1 MARVTMADVA
11 LEAGVN
17 KGTVS
22 RALRGDRR
30 ISAETRGRVWE
41 TAKKLGYEL
50 DAVASGLSSRRTG
63 VAAVVLER
71 MDAPWTG
78 EFLGAAAGV
87 LSRCKMELL
96 LFEGGSASLAANVLR
111 RIEGRKADG
120 LIWFGAP
127 APELGALEIPVV
139 CIGASSRA
147 GQFSVALERES
158 VSARI
163 RALAGRR
170 PVRYR
175 GGPAAVM
182 EFLSKL
188 ETETGVGEPFVIWDA
203 PKNPP
208 DGERPDLICGDE
220 RLARLLHVDCL
231 RVPVREL
238 GVLAAR
244 VMTNAIRGSGVRPA
258 VTLVKT
264 TLVSAAG
271 ELILG

>member
-1 MARVTMADVA
+1 M
-11 LEAGVN
+11 
-17 KGTVS
+17 
-22 RALRGDRR
+22 
-30 ISAETRGRVWE
+30 
-41 TAKKLGYEL
+41 
-50 DAVASGLSSRRTG
+50 
-63 VAAVVLER
+63 
-71 MDAPWTG
+71 
-78 EFLGAAAGV
+78 

>member
-1 MARVTMADVA
+1 M
-11 LEAGVN
+11 
-17 KGTVS
+17 
-22 RALRGDRR
+22 
-30 ISAETRGRVWE
+30 
-41 TAKKLGYEL
+41 
-50 DAVASGLSSRRTG
+50 ASGLSSKRTG

-78 EFLGAAAGV
+78 EFLSAAAGV

-147 GQFSVALERES
+147 GQFCVALERKS

>member
-78 EFLGAAAGV
+78 EFLSAAAGV

-96 LFEGGSASLAANVLR
+96 LFEGGSASLVANVLR

>member
-50 DAVASGLSSRRTG
+50 DAVASGLSSKRTG

-78 EFLGAAAGV
+78 EFLSAAAGV

>member
-78 EFLGAAAGV
+78 EFLSAAAGV

-147 GQFSVALERES
+147 GQFCVALERKS

>member
-78 EFLGAAAGV
+78 EFLSAAAGV

-120 LIWFGAP
+120 LIWFRRPGAGTRRSGNP
-127 APELGALEIPVV
+127 RGVHRGEFPRRPIQRGA
-139 CIGASSRA
+139 GARERFGADPRAGGTSSRA
-147 GQFSVALERES
+147 LPRRSG
-158 VSARI
+158 
-163 RALAGRR
+163 GRDGI
-170 PVRYR
+170 PV
-175 GGPAAVM
+175 
-182 EFLSKL
+182 
-188 ETETGVGEPFVIWDA
+188 ETG
-203 PKNPP
+203 N
-208 DGERPDLICGDE
+208 
-220 RLARLLHVDCL
+220 
-231 RVPVREL
+231 
-238 GVLAAR
+238 
-244 VMTNAIRGSGVRPA
+244 
-258 VTLVKT
+258 
-264 TLVSAAG
+264 
-271 ELILG
+271 

>member
-11 LEAGVN
+11 LKAGVN

-41 TAKKLGYEL
+41 AAKKLGYEL
-50 DAVASGLSSRRTG
+50 DAVASGLSSKRTG
-63 VAAVVLER
+63 VIGVVLER

-78 EFLGAAAGV
+78 EFLSAVAGV

-111 RIEGRKADG
+111 RVEGRKADG
-120 LIWFGAP
+120 LIWFGAQVR
-127 APELGALEIPVV
+127 ELGALEIPVV
-139 CIGASSRA
+139 CIGPLACA

-158 VSARI
+158 VSARV

-182 EFLSKL
+182 EFLSEL
-188 ETETGVGEPFVIWDA
+188 ETEMGDGEPFVIWDG

-208 DGERPDLICGDE
+208 DGERPDLTCGDE
-220 RLARLLHVDCL
+220 RMARLLRANCL

-244 VMTNAIRGSGVRPA
+244 VLTNAIRGSGVRPA

-264 TLVSAAG
+264 TLVSTAG

>member
-30 ISAETRGRVWE
+30 ISAETRGRVWKA
-41 TAKKLGYEL
+41 AKKLGYEL
-50 DAVASGLSSRRTG
+50 DAVASGLSSKRTG
-63 VAAVVLER
+63 VIGVVLER

-78 EFLGAAAGV
+78 EFLSAVSGV

-111 RIEGRKADG
+111 RVEGRKADG
-120 LIWFGAP
+120 LIWFGAQ
-127 APELGALEIPVV
+127 ARELGALEIPVV
-139 CIGASSRA
+139 CIGPSACA

-158 VSARI
+158 VSARV

-182 EFLSKL
+182 EFLAEL
-188 ETETGVGEPFVIWDA
+188 ETEMGDGEPFVIWDGA
-203 PKNPP
+203 KNPP
-208 DGERPDLICGDE
+208 DGERPDLLCGDE
-220 RLARLLHVDCL
+220 RLARLLRASCL

-244 VMTNAIRGSGVRPA
+244 VLTNAIRGSGVRPA

-264 TLVSAAG
+264 MLVSTAG

>member
-50 DAVASGLSSRRTG
+50 DAVASGLSSKRTG

-78 EFLGAAAGV
+78 EFLSAAAGV

-147 GQFSVALERES
+147 GQFCVALERKS
-158 VSARI
+158 GSARI

>member
-78 EFLGAAAGV
+78 EFLSAAAGV

-188 ETETGVGEPFVIWDA
+188 ETETGVGEPFVSWDA
-203 PKNPP
+203 PRNPP

>member
-50 DAVASGLSSRRTG
+50 DAVASGLSSKRTG

-78 EFLGAAAGV
+78 EFLSAAAGV

-96 LFEGGSASLAANVLR
+96 LFEGSSASLAANVLR

-147 GQFSVALERES
+147 GQFCVALERKS